1 MAGVVDI
8 GAEVKRLDR
17 DIERREQE
25 VAKLSGKLSN
35 EAFVA
40 RAPAEIVATE
50 RQKLEQAESALN
62 TLQRQ
67 RNQIEELRSD

>member
-1 MAGVVDI
+1 M
-8 GAEVKRLDR
+8 KRLDR
-17 DIERREQE
+17 DIERRKQE

-50 RQKLEQAESALN
+50 QQKLDQAESALS

-67 RNQIEELRSD
+67 RTQIEELRSD